1 MLALETQT
9 SKPSSHMEKPR
20 AAILIMAPA
29 ESPDDCQHP
38 PPDLRVS
45 KPLDDYGPS
54 SETPRMVKA
63 TKASTALIGDSQ
75 QNQCYCYF
83 KTLNFGD
90 FFFCAAIDNWNTI
103 LLTSISHKS
112 WNEGSLRTST
122 NINYTKLYCYIP
134 WGQELSLNSFS
145 DLDSFFCNIFTDF
158 LFFLIRI

>member
-1 MLALETQT
+1 
-9 SKPSSHMEKPR
+9 MEKPR

-83 KTLNFGD
+83 KTLNFVD

-103 LLTSISHKS
+103 LLTSISHES
-112 WNEGSLRTST
+112 
-122 NINYTKLYCYIP
+122 
-134 WGQELSLNSFS
+134 
-145 DLDSFFCNIFTDF
+145 
-158 LFFLIRI
+158 